1 MEIPASQIAM
11 TNARTHA
18 SSHPAYLKADALEL
32 RRRAEDLL
40 GVPEEL
46 HPYQW
51 EGVAFL
57 CRSPAALLAD
67 EMGLGKT
74 VQASVALS
82 LLLDGQKGMERAL
95 IVAPA
100 ALTRNWMSELEKW
113 APSLTVRRVQG
124 NEREREAFYL
134 LPIPV
139 LVSSYEQIRQDG
151 LYRIPSDTFD
161 IVVLDEA
168 QRVKNRN
175 SGTALACRTL
185 PRKSAWALSATPLEN
200 SSEDVAAILGFLDPS
215 IRQDM
220 TVPSLKAKLESM
232 MLRRRKADVR
242 GELPP
247 VIVQDMELDLTPPQ
261 RERYDEMW
269 VNRWTEAGADTVQS
283 AAAVLL
289 GLVTRLKTICN
300 LDVDTGASSKF
311 DALREICEGA
321 GPRARILVFS
331 QFVET
336 LKWISDRL
344 TLPHD
349 VLTGTMSGD
358 QRQDAVRR
366 FRTEPAPRVLL
377 VSIRAG
383 GVGLNMGEATHV
395 VVFDRWWNPAV
406 EIQAVYR
413 AHRFTRDEPL
423 HVVRFLITDSIEERI
438 ADVLDR
444 KKRMFEN
451 VVEDI
456 ETSAQHFSVEELIR
470 ILELS
475 RADVYSMARET
486 AEDRLHGEDC

>member
-1 MEIPASQIAM
+1 MEIPASRVAM

-18 SSHPAYLKADALEL
+18 SSHPAYLKAAALEL

-82 LLLDGQKGMERAL
+82 LLLDGRTGMERAL

-124 NEREREAFYL
+124 NAREREAFYL

-151 LYRIPSDTFD
+151 LDSIPSDSFD

-175 SGTALACRTL
+175 SRTALACRTL

-200 SSEDVAAILGFLDPS
+200 SSEDVTAILGFLDPS
-215 IRQDM
+215 IPQDM
-220 TVPSLKAKLESM
+220 TGAPLKAKLESM
-232 MLRRRKADVR
+232 MLRRRKAEVR

-247 VIVQDMELDLTPPQ
+247 VIIQDLKLDLAPSQ
-261 RERYDEMW
+261 REKYDELW
-269 VNRWTEAGADTVQS
+269 VNRWTEAGADTVRS
-283 AAAVLL
+283 AGAVLL
-289 GLVTRLKTICN
+289 GLLTRLKTVCN
-300 LDVDTGASSKF
+300 LDDAGAASSKF
-311 DALREICEGA
+311 DALRGICEEA

-344 TLPHD
+344 ALPHD
-349 VLTGTMSGD
+349 MLTGSMSGD
-358 QRQDAVRR
+358 RRQVAVRR
-366 FRTEPAPRVLL
+366 FRTEPAPRALL
-377 VSIRAG
+377 VSLRAG

-406 EIQAVYR
+406 EMQAVYR

-423 HVVRFLITDSIEERI
+423 HVVRFLIADSIEERI
-438 ADVLDR
+438 ADILDQ
-444 KKRMFEN
+444 KEKMFEN
-451 VVEDI
+451 VVEDV
-456 ETSAQHFSVEELIR
+456 ETAARHFSVEELAR

-475 RADVYSMARET
+475 TADVYPMTQKA